1 MPGAGVVVIQREG
14 NAMHA
19 YLIRY
24 RRNGQAMSTVLLQ
37 ESLSHEQAQ
46 KFVRAL
52 HGPVGR
58 ESRADIQ
65 VSQVLCTH

>member
-1 MPGAGVVVIQREG
+1 
-14 NAMHA
+14 MHA

-24 RRNGQAMSTVLLQ
+24 SRNGQPMSTVLRQ
-37 ESLSHEQAQ
+37 ESLSREQAQ

-58 ESRADIQ
+58 DSRSDIQ
-65 VSQVLCTH
+65 VSEVLCTQ